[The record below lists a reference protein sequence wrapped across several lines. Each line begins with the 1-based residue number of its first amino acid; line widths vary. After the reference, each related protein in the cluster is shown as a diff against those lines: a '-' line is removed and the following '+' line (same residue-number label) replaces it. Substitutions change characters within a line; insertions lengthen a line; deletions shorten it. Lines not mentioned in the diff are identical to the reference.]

1 MIHFQFPTAEQCLIH
16 WDELIK
22 FLQPAIDES
31 NGELTERDVME
42 KLVEGSIILA
52 AVYDDQT
59 LIAVVVYEMIHFDS
73 GKKVINIQL
82 AGGER
87 LDEWFR
93 QAVDIANY
101 IALERDADDI
111 YVIGR
116 PGWQRKLKQLGFE
129 VVHTVLHKEVK

>member
-1 MIHFQFPTAEQCLIH
+1 MIRFMFPTPEQCIIH
-16 WDELIK
+16 WDEIIVL
-22 FLQPAIDES
+22 LQPAIDES

-42 KLVEGSIILA
+42 KLVEGSIVLA
-52 AVYDDQT
+52 AVYDEET
-59 LIAVVVYEMIHFDS
+59 LIAVVVYEMICFDS

-87 LDEWFR
+87 LDEWFK

-101 IALERDADDI
+101 IALERGADDI

-116 PGWQRKLKQLGFE
+116 QGWQRKLKQLGFE